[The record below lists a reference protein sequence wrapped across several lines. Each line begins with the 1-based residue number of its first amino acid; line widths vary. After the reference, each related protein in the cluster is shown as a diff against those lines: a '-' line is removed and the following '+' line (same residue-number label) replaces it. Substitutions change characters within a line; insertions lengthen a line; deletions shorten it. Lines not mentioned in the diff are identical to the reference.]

1 MLALALFG
9 GVIAVLPGCSGS
21 LSGAGGAN
29 GAASSGAFLSQVT
42 LEIPTISCSGCW
54 PRIEASAR
62 NVSGVKEVKFDEERI
77 QRVIIVYDSSQM
89 SPEAIVAAIE
99 KRGDKVT
106 SMTEVTE
113 P

>member
-1 MLALALFG
+1 M
-9 GVIAVLPGCSGS
+9 
-21 LSGAGGAN
+21 
-29 GAASSGAFLSQVT
+29 
-42 LEIPTISCSGCW
+42 
-54 PRIEASAR
+54 
-62 NVSGVKEVKFDEERI
+62 KEVKFDEERI
-77 QRVIIVYDSSQM
+77 QRVIIVYDSSQT